1 MSVAVRTSKIVLV
14 GIFTGLL
21 ALNACGKKKKDEG
34 SGASIGAPQVYPP
47 TALVTPTQLMSSSG
61 ANTFTAMLRAL
72 GLNDVGSG
80 NHGLRTTPTEP
91 STDNEKSQMMD
102 IVKGRL
108 FSAGPTDL
116 LKLVKN
122 VDGRMAEYDSRVSSM
137 DSVPSCLSSTAV
149 DVSSSFSVPAATGAT
164 SFPLYGQCQE
174 TLDPGLHIMFGKK
187 DSDWYLVD
195 AATKGLD
202 GSDSCIMTMAKISG
216 TSDSD
221 RVVDAYMAITD
232 HGKTDN
238 FSGSTALLHYKADVA
253 ARTLELTA
261 GGVGIGAETMHV
273 KTDGNFIYLIT
284 QASMPSVGSL
294 YHACFNAIDLS
305 SAAISNCDSLK
316 NSLSLVT
323 LGTMAAG
330 HVAMGNSTSA
340 INATEANN
348 VDLTQLTPNFC
359 GKISTAFSGIPAFG
373 G

>member
-1 MSVAVRTSKIVLV
+1 MSLGKTSKIAA
-14 GIFTGLL
+14 FGLAAGVL
-21 ALNACGKKKKDEG
+21 ALYACGNKKKDDG
-34 SGASIGAPQVYPP
+34 SGAGIGAPQVYPP
-47 TALVTPTQLMSSSG
+47 TALVTPTQLKSSSG
-61 ANTFTAMLRAL
+61 ASSFTAAL
-72 GLNDVGSG
+72 HAIGLNDEGSG

-102 IVKGRL
+102 ILKGRL
-108 FSAGPTDL
+108 FAEGPTDL

-122 VDGRMAEYDSRVSSM
+122 VDNRMAEYDSRVSSM
-137 DSVPSCLSSTAV
+137 ESAPSCLSAAAV
-149 DVSSSFSVPAATGAT
+149 DVSSSFSVPSTTGTA
-164 SFPLYGQCQE
+164 SFPMYGQCQE
-174 TLDPGLHIMFGKK
+174 TMDPGLHIMFGKK
-187 DSDWYLVD
+187 DSDWYLID
-195 AATKGLD
+195 GATKDLD

-261 GGVGIGAETMHV
+261 GGVNIGSESMHV

-284 QASMPSVGSL
+284 QASMPSTGTL
-294 YHACFNAIDLS
+294 YHACFFASDLS
-305 SAAISNCDSLK
+305 STAMSACDSLK
-316 NSLSLVT
+316 DSLSLVT

-330 HVAMGNSTSA
+330 HVMMGSSTSA
-340 INATEANN
+340 INATDANN